1 MKASLPYRQ
10 HYPTKRHQDGVALA
24 IALLLL
30 VVMTMLG
37 LSSVR
42 TITQQEKMAANSF
55 DRSLAYQFAE
65 AALREGEGQA
75 RIQAQGANA
84 ATGFPRDQYV
94 SDNACSAASLNRC
107 ANGLCSA
114 PDPDCSP
121 RWLNPNFNSWIQFN
135 GLPQIANANGNVLSV
150 TPEYFIAL
158 LRPVDN
164 AACTTPIGSA
174 SFDMDCNQK
183 YPDPDN
189 AAPCSTSFPAPAGQQ
204 WCSYYRYRIT
214 ARVQAPGR
222 ATVMLQSIY
231 SVQPL

>member
-1 MKASLPYRQ
+1 MNAASFSYRHQ
-10 HYPTKRHQDGVALA
+10 PPTKRQQSGVALA
-24 IALLLL
+24 IALILL

-37 LSSVR
+37 LSSVK

-75 RIQAQGANA
+75 RIQALGGNA
-84 ATGFPRDQYV
+84 AAGFPRDQYV

-150 TPEYFIAL
+150 VPEYFIEL
-158 LRPVDN
+158 LRPVSN
-164 AACTTPIGSA
+164 VACTTPIASA

-183 YPDPDN
+183 YPDPDIIF
-189 AAPCSTSFPAPAGQQ
+189 PCVPAPAGAGEQV
-204 WCSYYRYRIT
+204 CSYYRYRIT

-222 ATVMLQSIY
+222 AAVMMQSTY
-231 SVQPL
+231 SVQPQ